1 MATQTP
7 KAKTKAEGGEAP
19 ARWDPFREL
28 EPFGRLRLGR
38 PLSGLLEDFFGE
50 RAARSGRWLPAVDVH
65 ESDAAYTLSVELP
78 GAKREDLEVDLHE
91 GQLTIRGEKRSER
104 EEKKERSHVTER
116 SYGSFSRTFGL
127 PADAAADRIQAKF
140 EGGVLTIE
148 IPKSQEA
155 KPKQVAIR

>member
-1 MATQTP
+1 MTTQDP
-7 KAKTKAEGGEAP
+7 KAKTKVEATRAP

-28 EPFGRLRLGR
+28 EPFGLRLGR
-38 PLSGLLEDFFGE
+38 PLSSALEELFGE

-78 GAKREDLEVDLHE
+78 GAKREDLEVDVHE

-116 SYGSFSRTFGL
+116 SYGSFCRSFGL
-127 PADAAADRIQAKF
+127 PADADAGRIQARF
-140 EGGVLTIE
+140 DAGVLTVE
-148 IPKSQEA
+148 IPKTQEA

>member
-1 MATQTP
+1 MATQDP
-7 KAKTKAEGGEAP
+7 KAKAKAEAAHAP

-28 EPFGRLRLGR
+28 EPLGGLRVGR
-38 PLSGLLEDFFGE
+38 PLSSLLEELFGE

-78 GAKREDLEVDLHE
+78 GAKREDLEVDVQE

-116 SYGSFSRTFGL
+116 SYGSFCRSFPL
-127 PADAAADRIQAKF
+127 PADAAADRIEAKF
-140 EGGVLTIE
+140 EAGVLTVE
-148 IPKSQEA
+148 IPKARES